1 MIVLGIET
9 SCDETAAAICRNG
22 KIISNIVSRQ
32 IIHSKFG
39 GVVPELASSKFRC
52 NSSNSRSR
60 PERDTV
66 DWNMFCQR
74 IRFWIKYTSYSY

>member
-9 SCDETAAAICRNG
+9 SCDETAAAICING

-39 GVVPELASSKFRC
+39 GVVPELASREHETLLNNVIHQSLNEATFVFK
-52 NSSNSRSR
+52 
-60 PERDTV
+60 
-66 DWNMFCQR
+66 
-74 IRFWIKYTSYSY
+74 I